1 MKNENY
7 YIGLD
12 VGTNSV
18 GYAVTDPE
26 YNLIKHGGEPMWGS
40 HIFEEGKQS
49 AERRGFRT
57 ARRRNDRKK
66 QRIALV
72 SEIFAPEIAKVD
84 ERFFIRRQESALFRE
99 DVEAGDHYIVFND
112 EGFTDQDFYKKYPTI
127 HHLITELMKDNTI
140 HDVRLVYLACAYI
153 VAHRGHFLNE
163 VSKDN
168 ISEVLDFHTVYD
180 RFMEVMK
187 DFDSLPW
194 EGDITSFQEILKMK
208 ATVSNKEKMF
218 LELLNGG
225 KKYKVTEEE
234 LVSREGLIKLLSGG
248 TYDVGKLFP
257 KLEFTEKL
265 SVSFK
270 MSEEDFETILIQ
282 LGDEADV
289 LSALRNVFDW
299 ATLSE
304 ALKGGKSI
312 SEGKVEIYE
321 QHKKDLRYL
330 KKFIRTY
337 RPEKYNEIFRDG
349 TVASNYVA
357 YSYNMKSV
365 TSPVTVKKAKKED
378 FCDYIR
384 KIVKDIPVE
393 GEDRADYD
401 DMMFRLSMNSFLPKQ
416 VEGDNRVIPYQLY
429 YYELKQILNN
439 AKHYLPFL
447 DEADSDGY
455 TNKDKILSIM
465 EFRVPYYVGPLRTD
479 NGEHAWMVRKKEGK
493 IYPWN
498 FDEMIDLDESE
509 QEFIN
514 KMTNKCSYLPGENV
528 LPRYSLLYCKYTVL
542 NEINNIRINGQKISV
557 EHKQEIY
564 HLFQK
569 YKKVTVKR
577 IKEYLVSNNLL
588 HDGDVVSGLDET
600 VKSSLKSYHD
610 FRRLLDTGVLTEKQV
625 EEVIKRLTYSEDKSR
640 IVKWLRNTYP
650 ELEEEDVK
658 YISKLKYNDFGR
670 LSRRFLVELQGCNK
684 ETGELCTIIGALW
697 NTNDNLMQILSN
709 QYTFLEEIE
718 KIACEYYSNHPVKID
733 DMLDNLYISN
743 AVKRPIYRTLSIVSD
758 IKKACGGNPP
768 QKIFVEMARGGG
780 EKGKRTQTRRDQIKD
795 LYKSMDKEQVREL
808 SQQLEGKSDN
818 ELQSEVLFLYF
829 MQLGKCAYTGQPLDI
844 DKLKTSRYN
853 VDHIYPQCYV
863 KDDSID
869 NKVLVLSEANGKKA
883 DTYPIAQ
890 EIRDTM
896 QPYWYMLK
904 HNHLISEEKYK
915 RLIRNTKFSE
925 EERIGFINRQL
936 VETRQSTKAIVTVLQ
951 AMFPDAEIVY
961 SKAGLVSEFRH
972 EFGMLKTRSVNDL
985 HHAKDAYLN
994 IVVGNV
1000 YHCRFTKNFYIEQQY
1015 SLKTKT
1021 IFAHEV
1027 TDGSKVVWKGEESIA
1042 KVRKILSKNN
1052 IHYTKYAFMRKGGL
1066 FDQNPLKAAEGLIPR
1081 KEGLDSKKY
1090 GGYSKTTATAFL
1102 LVKYKDK
1109 GKTDVMVMPL
1119 ELMESVRVLSD
1130 EREAKQ
1136 YAKQTLEKVWG
1147 RTDGQITD
1155 ISFPLG
1161 VRPLK
1166 VNTMLSLDGFRA
1178 CIMGKSSGGK
1188 QILLTSMMSL
1198 IIGNEWESYV
1208 KKLESFTNKR
1218 EKNKNLCINEE
1229 YDGISKKQNEQLY
1242 FILSEK
1248 IINGIYEV
1256 PFSAQKKVFEQGGE
1270 KFANLKVE
1278 EQVQALLS
1286 VILLLKSGRAG
1297 NCNLSLIGGSSSAG
1311 VFTMASKLSNWKK
1324 SFTSIRIIDSS
1335 ASGIYETK
1343 SMNLLDLLK

>member
-416 VEGDNRVIPYQLY
+416 VEGDNRVIPYQL
-429 YYELKQILNN
+429 
-439 AKHYLPFL
+439 
-447 DEADSDGY
+447 
-455 TNKDKILSIM
+455 
-465 EFRVPYYVGPLRTD
+465 
-479 NGEHAWMVRKKEGK
+479 
-493 IYPWN
+493 
-498 FDEMIDLDESE
+498 
-509 QEFIN
+509 
-514 KMTNKCSYLPGENV
+514 
-528 LPRYSLLYCKYTVL
+528 
-542 NEINNIRINGQKISV
+542 
-557 EHKQEIY
+557 
-564 HLFQK
+564 
-569 YKKVTVKR
+569 
-577 IKEYLVSNNLL
+577 
-588 HDGDVVSGLDET
+588 
-600 VKSSLKSYHD
+600 
-610 FRRLLDTGVLTEKQV
+610 
-625 EEVIKRLTYSEDKSR
+625 
-640 IVKWLRNTYP
+640 
-650 ELEEEDVK
+650 
-658 YISKLKYNDFGR
+658 
-670 LSRRFLVELQGCNK
+670 
-684 ETGELCTIIGALW
+684 
-697 NTNDNLMQILSN
+697 
-709 QYTFLEEIE
+709 
-718 KIACEYYSNHPVKID
+718 
-733 DMLDNLYISN
+733 
-743 AVKRPIYRTLSIVSD
+743 
-758 IKKACGGNPP
+758 
-768 QKIFVEMARGGG
+768 
-780 EKGKRTQTRRDQIKD
+780 
-795 LYKSMDKEQVREL
+795 
-808 SQQLEGKSDN
+808 
-818 ELQSEVLFLYF
+818 
-829 MQLGKCAYTGQPLDI
+829 
-844 DKLKTSRYN
+844 
-853 VDHIYPQCYV
+853 
-863 KDDSID
+863 
-869 NKVLVLSEANGKKA
+869 
-883 DTYPIAQ
+883 
-890 EIRDTM
+890 
-896 QPYWYMLK
+896 
-904 HNHLISEEKYK
+904 
-915 RLIRNTKFSE
+915 
-925 EERIGFINRQL
+925 
-936 VETRQSTKAIVTVLQ
+936 
-951 AMFPDAEIVY
+951 
-961 SKAGLVSEFRH
+961 
-972 EFGMLKTRSVNDL
+972 
-985 HHAKDAYLN
+985 
-994 IVVGNV
+994 
-1000 YHCRFTKNFYIEQQY
+1000 
-1015 SLKTKT
+1015 
-1021 IFAHEV
+1021 
-1027 TDGSKVVWKGEESIA
+1027 
-1042 KVRKILSKNN
+1042 
-1052 IHYTKYAFMRKGGL
+1052 
-1066 FDQNPLKAAEGLIPR
+1066 
-1081 KEGLDSKKY
+1081 
-1090 GGYSKTTATAFL
+1090 
-1102 LVKYKDK
+1102 
-1109 GKTDVMVMPL
+1109 
-1119 ELMESVRVLSD
+1119 
-1130 EREAKQ
+1130 
-1136 YAKQTLEKVWG
+1136 
-1147 RTDGQITD
+1147 
-1155 ISFPLG
+1155 
-1161 VRPLK
+1161 
-1166 VNTMLSLDGFRA
+1166 
-1178 CIMGKSSGGK
+1178 
-1188 QILLTSMMSL
+1188 
-1198 IIGNEWESYV
+1198 
-1208 KKLESFTNKR
+1208 
-1218 EKNKNLCINEE
+1218 
-1229 YDGISKKQNEQLY
+1229 
-1242 FILSEK
+1242 
-1248 IINGIYEV
+1248 
-1256 PFSAQKKVFEQGGE
+1256 
-1270 KFANLKVE
+1270 
-1278 EQVQALLS
+1278 
-1286 VILLLKSGRAG
+1286 
-1297 NCNLSLIGGSSSAG
+1297 
-1311 VFTMASKLSNWKK
+1311 
-1324 SFTSIRIIDSS
+1324 
-1335 ASGIYETK
+1335 
-1343 SMNLLDLLK
+1343 